1 MAKQTLTSRKGGK
14 FDGGDNRMIKR
25 ETTDN
30 QTVNGRQNTTQKTEI
45 LATWKDH
52 TKNLPTQVQHYKKY
66 NLNTGKNK
74 TNVAMTCN
82 CQ

>member
-45 LATWKDH
+45 LAT
-52 TKNLPTQVQHYKKY
+52 
-66 NLNTGKNK
+66 
-74 TNVAMTCN
+74 
-82 CQ
+82 